1 MKSTAKTVY
10 ECGHQKEGVRNIRE
24 DNSLKFISCVKVRR
38 HWVGGLT
45 HNNMRSE
52 ISQMITN
59 KRTSMRQS
67 CPQCERLQR
76 SLGEI
81 GGKRSYFS
89 SYFML
94 FFYLSAV
101 VYNWFVFELSLF
113 LSEIRAEQAFT
124 YGLYMWYWNPYVI
137 KNILLWMLLCI
148 FSSVGLE
155 AKASQE

>member
-76 SLGEI
+76 SLGET
-81 GGKRSYFS
+81 GDKRSYFS
-89 SYFML
+89 SLCSSFIFL
-94 FFYLSAV
+94 PLSTTD
-101 VYNWFVFELSLF
+101 LF
-113 LSEIRAEQAFT
+113 LNYHFSYQRLGQSKPLLMVYICDIEIHMWLKISFCECYYAF
-124 YGLYMWYWNPYVI
+124 
-137 KNILLWMLLCI
+137 
-148 FSSVGLE
+148 SV
-155 AKASQE
+155 QWD